1 MAKIYATEDLYEP
14 NVIKVYLTN
23 DQYNAD
29 LWFYRTDN
37 EADAQNEDAVW
48 YMTDDKYN
56 ATACICWVDNEY
68 DADIVAYK
76 INYRGDAGWNK
87 GNKFIS
93 RLS

>member
-1 MAKIYATEDLYEP
+1 M
-14 NVIKVYLTN
+14 IKVYLTN

-37 EADAQNEDAVW
+37 EADAQNEDAIW

-76 INYRGDAGWNK
+76 INDRNDAGWNK

-93 RLS
+93 RFS